1 MGQIMLAS
9 NLGRDALEQGI
20 KAYERLKDGEDYEKF
35 VECIELIG
43 RCYEI
48 GEMET
53 EHFKFSE

>member
-20 KAYERLKDGEDYEKF
+20 KAYERLKDAEDYEKF

-48 GEMET
+48 G
-53 EHFKFSE
+53 

>member
-1 MGQIMLAS
+1 MLAS

-20 KAYERLKDGEDYEKF
+20 KAYDRLKDADDYEKL

-53 EHFKFSE
+53 EYFQFSE